1 MNITKITALYT
12 DVHTFGGVA
21 ASRTWPRRAA

>member
-12 DVHTFGGVA
+12 DVHMVGGVA
-21 ASRTWPRRAA
+21 ASRTWLRRAA